1 MATSAQL
8 KDVPLAGKKART
20 TFTLED
26 VAAFRGSTVDALISQ
41 SVDVYLERS
50 NFNDPGEVEGA
61 LARVGLPTTL
71 LDGYRDKLGPMMKRR
86 HWIVHRAD
94 RNNASGRG
102 HHVALTLQQPAVE
115 AWSNAVEGFGNAIFA
130 QL

>member
-1 MATSAQL
+1 MRSILAWKLPLATSAQL

-61 LARVGLPTTL
+61 LARVGLPTTARRVPGQARAH
-71 LDGYRDKLGPMMKRR
+71 DEAKALG
-86 HWIVHRAD
+86 V
-94 RNNASGRG
+94 
-102 HHVALTLQQPAVE
+102 
-115 AWSNAVEGFGNAIFA
+115 
-130 QL
+130 